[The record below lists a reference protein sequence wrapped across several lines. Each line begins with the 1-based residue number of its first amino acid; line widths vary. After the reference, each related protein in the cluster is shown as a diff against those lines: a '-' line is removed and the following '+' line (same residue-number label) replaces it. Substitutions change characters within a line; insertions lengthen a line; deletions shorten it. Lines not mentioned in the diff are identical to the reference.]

1 MIKGGDQKRDN
12 TNIMNLVKSLAE
24 FIQEMQLSAQSGQ
37 KGPVS
42 PRRSTQEF
50 VRRCRE
56 NKISACIFIKK
67 TSPTMKRRVWSYRKL
82 LSVKYAILRNWPQE
96 EATLHVHITCVL
108 NEMPIRHI
116 EVLPPGHISV
126 EPGDIEIEIEDF
138 PSACM
143 PAQNKE
149 SLRPPAETPN
159 EGNVLSETET
169 RRFLE
174 SMGLGDILQPE

>member
-1 MIKGGDQKRDN
+1 MIKGGVQKSDN
-12 TNIMNLVKSLAE
+12 AKIMDLVRSLAE

-37 KGPVS
+37 KGPAS

-50 VRRCRE
+50 VKLCRE

-67 TSPTMKRRVWSYRKL
+67 TSPARKKKVWPDRKL
-82 LSVKYAILRNWPQE
+82 ISVRYAILRNWPQE
-96 EATLHVHITCVL
+96 KATLHVHITCVL
-108 NEMPIRHI
+108 NEVPIRHI
-116 EVLPPGHISV
+116 EVLPDHISV

-138 PSACM
+138 PGACM

-149 SLRPPAETPN
+149 SLRPPAQTPS
-159 EGNVLSETET
+159 EGAVLSETET

-174 SMGLGDILQPE
+174 SMGLGDILQTE